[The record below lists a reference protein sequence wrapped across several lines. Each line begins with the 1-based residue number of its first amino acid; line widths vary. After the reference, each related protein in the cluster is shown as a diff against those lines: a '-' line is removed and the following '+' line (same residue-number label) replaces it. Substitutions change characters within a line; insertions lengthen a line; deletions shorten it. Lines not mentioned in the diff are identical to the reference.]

1 MPAGDEPPCGGE
13 RELTQS
19 IAARNEQGRTSHGG
33 AAVSP
38 AQRERLD
45 LAAYAAQVAC
55 PQQVALARL
64 PAGIEQPLGQEDGP
78 QRAQVAI

>member
-1 MPAGDEPPCGGE
+1 MPAADQPPSRGE

-19 IAARNEQGRTSHGG
+19 IAARNDHGRAMRSG
-33 AAVSP
+33 AAVGP

-45 LAAYAAQVAC
+45 LPSYAAQVAC